1 MNEAWLVSFF
11 SYLEPFLCA
20 SALIFLVRAEAA
32 RSYRYLLALLS
43 IRFVSSLV
51 CLGLIRLSV
60 VALIDTHLA
69 YRLYF
74 CVYWGSYALEAIL
87 SLLVVYSIFKLSMA
101 PLKGLQTLGML
112 IFRWVAAIS
121 VAVSIG
127 VAIAPRHSGL
137 EFIIGLVTQI
147 QQTSSILTLC
157 LLLFVCFA
165 IRPMGLSYRSR
176 IFGISLGLGILATT
190 DLVRAAWL
198 SHNLNMQSTV
208 NVISGFVMCV
218 TLCIWSAYFAIPEPK
233 RRLIVLPTTSPFLRW
248 NQISM
253 ALGDDPGYVAVGGI
267 APELFAPAE
276 IEIMKRAS
284 AMMPAKSV
292 DPPSNLRSISA

>member
-1 MNEAWLVSFF
+1 MNAVWLVSFL
-11 SYLEPFLCA
+11 SYLEPLLCA
-20 SALIFLVRAEAA
+20 TAIVFLF
-32 RSYRYLLALLS
+32 RSKASKSFRYLVVLLS
-43 IRFVSSLV
+43 IRLASDLVWVSLV
-51 CLGLIRLSV
+51 KLSAFGFIGLR
-60 VALIDTHLA
+60 LA
-69 YRLYF
+69 YRIYF
-74 CVYWGSYALEAIL
+74 YVYWSSYALEAVL

-121 VAVSIG
+121 VAISVG
-127 VAIAPRHSGL
+127 LAIAPHHSGM

-176 IFGISLGLGILATT
+176 IFGISMGLGILATT

-198 SHNLNMQSTV
+198 SHNLDMQSTV
-208 NVISGFVMCV
+208 NVISGFVMCA
-218 TLCIWSAYFAIPEPK
+218 TLCIWTAYFAFPEPK

-248 NQISM
+248 NQISL
-253 ALGDDPGYVAVGGI
+253 ALGDEPGYVAVGGI

-284 AMMPAKSV
+284 AMMPSKIETS
-292 DPPSNLRSISA
+292 SNLRSMSA

>member
-1 MNEAWLVSFF
+1 MNAAWLLSLF
-11 SYLEPFLCA
+11 SYLEPLLCA
-20 SALIFLVRAEAA
+20 TAIVFLL
-32 RSYRYLLALLS
+32 RSKATSNFRYLVAFLSVKLGSDLVWLVIIKLLS
-43 IRFVSSLV
+43 FS
-51 CLGLIRLSV
+51 
-60 VALIDTHLA
+60 LIDQHLA
-69 YRLYF
+69 YRIYF
-74 CVYWGSYALEAIL
+74 YVYWGSYALEAAL

-137 EFIIGLVTQI
+137 EFVIGLVTQL

-176 IFGISLGLGILATT
+176 IFGISMGLGILATA

-208 NVISGFVMCV
+208 NVVSGFVMCA
-218 TLCIWSAYFAIPEPK
+218 TLCIWSTYFAFPEPK

-248 NQISM
+248 NQISQ

-284 AMMPAKSV
+284 AMMPAKQADSQ
-292 DPPSNLRSISA
+292 SNLRSISA